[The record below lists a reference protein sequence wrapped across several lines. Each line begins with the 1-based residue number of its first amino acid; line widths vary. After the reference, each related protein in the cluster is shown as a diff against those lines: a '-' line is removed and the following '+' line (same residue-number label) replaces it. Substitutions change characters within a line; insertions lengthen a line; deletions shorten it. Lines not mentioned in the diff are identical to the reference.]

1 MHKEEAIKKQA
12 EQLLS
17 RISEIGFQL
26 KAKKERVEAKLEELR
41 KTLPDILSDCAL
53 GLIPREK
60 VDEVKEGIR
69 ECEEF
74 LCDYPLVNQGLDRR
88 GARAQTE
95 LRRATRLSQHRERYE
110 EAKAQLDID
119 DPSSIDN
126 LRAYASKIG
135 EVEECERFLAA
146 FEKPK
151 T

>member
-1 MHKEEAIKKQA
+1 MHKEEPIKKQA

-74 LCDYPLVNQGLDRR
+74 LRDYSLVNQGLDRK
-88 GARAQTE
+88 GLNT
-95 LRRATRLSQHRERYE
+95 ATL
-110 EAKAQLDID
+110 L
-119 DPSSIDN
+119 
-126 LRAYASKIG
+126 
-135 EVEECERFLAA
+135 
-146 FEKPK
+146 
-151 T
+151 